1 MIQDQ
6 LEEIK
11 ADLKKEFAEE
21 LCEESLAYIDK
32 ANTPRELASVL
43 WTYMVVL
50 ACKPI
55 PTVEWMR
62 KWFANNKEELNEYG
76 MYLDQ
81 GGVVNNP
88 QSNIVCFGLCNLS
101 FNFSEP
107 RVWNILSYGSST
119 LLLNTHTIC
128 NVNVRAKD
136 DTVAIVGSKH
146 SGSIIKIRRV

>member
-1 MIQDQ
+1 MISERF
-6 LEEIK
+6 EEIK
-11 ADLKKEFAEE
+11 TDLKKEFAEE
-21 LCEESLAYIDK
+21 LCEESLAYVEK
-32 ANTPRELASVL
+32 ASTPRELAGVL
-43 WTYMVVL
+43 WTYMVVI

-62 KWFANNKEELNEYG
+62 KWFSNDKEELNEYG

-81 GGVVNNP
+81 VGVVDNP
-88 QSNIVCFGLCNLS
+88 QSNIVCFGLCNLT

-128 NVNVRAKD
+128 NVNVRVKNGAAA
-136 DTVAIVGSKH
+136 VVGSKFN
-146 SGSIIKIRRV
+146 GSIIKIRRV